1 MSMAEIINLGVDI
14 LPDCAACQEATK
26 RVMARTMDVEGA
38 GVPGVIYTC
47 DNRPCKAKRNA
58 VGAYILRKEIT
69 DGKT

>member
-1 MSMAEIINLGVDI
+1 MIMAEIITLDAGL

-26 RVMARTMDVEGA
+26 RVMARTMDVEGP

-58 VGAYILRKEIT
+58 VGAYILRKEMAKN
-69 DGKT
+69 D

>member
-1 MSMAEIINLGVDI
+1 MIMAEIITLDAGL

-26 RVMARTMDVEGA
+26 RVMARTMDVEGP

-58 VGAYILRKEIT
+58 VGAYILRKEIANGT
-69 DGKT
+69 E